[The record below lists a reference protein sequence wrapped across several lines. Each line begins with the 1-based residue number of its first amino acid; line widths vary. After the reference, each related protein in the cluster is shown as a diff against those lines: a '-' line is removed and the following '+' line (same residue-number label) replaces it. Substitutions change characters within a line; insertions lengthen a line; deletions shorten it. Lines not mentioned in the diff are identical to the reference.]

1 MRTCPHM
8 SPGCS
13 SPWDLN
19 IAPARH
25 YCCHSQ
31 AHSDLLTSPAQK
43 RLDADTFTANVF
55 HQSEKRR
62 AKERQKDRKTER
74 QERQRDRKTEREE
87 SSGAQ
92 FEDVPSERLFFPLSP
107 KNRLTFAVID

>member
-55 HQSEKRR
+55 HQSEK
-62 AKERQKDRKTER
+62 KKSEGETERQK
-74 QERQRDRKTEREE
+74 ERQRDRKTEREE

-92 FEDVPSERLFFPLSP
+92 FEDVPSERLFFPLVP
-107 KNRLTFAVID
+107 QKPFDFCRD

>member
-74 QERQRDRKTEREE
+74 QKDRERGEQRR
-87 SSGAQ
+87 S
-92 FEDVPSERLFFPLSP
+92 V
-107 KNRLTFAVID
+107 